1 MNSNIDSLISEAEKK
16 KNRWKS
22 KKLEYKQLIE
32 ELTAQEE
39 KLRKRYRKTKDC
51 KKELTQEVEN
61 LTEEVARL
69 EDINSKLN
77 QKTDNLKQEKSKYQ
91 TECDELKNTI
101 KQQTMTIHAQ
111 EKEREVLEKSKNY
124 LKILK

>member
-1 MNSNIDSLISEAEKK
+1 MNSNIDSLISEAEIK

-39 KLRKRYRKTKDC
+39 KLSKRYKKTKNY
-51 KKELTQEVEN
+51 KNELKHEIEN

-91 TECDELKNTI
+91 IECDELKNTL
-101 KQQTMTIHAQ
+101 KQQSKTIHDQ
-111 EKEREVLEKSKNY
+111 EKEIEVLEESK
-124 LKILK
+124 KIKTISK